1 MGTSKGHIGCRNV
14 LRLNNCVWAFGHW
27 VMEKICDHGP
37 GYPPNTK
44 VAFLLG
50 FVSTNIT
57 QIFYNFGGLAY

>member
-1 MGTSKGHIGCRNV
+1 
-14 LRLNNCVWAFGHW
+14 
-27 VMEKICDHGP
+27 MEKICDHGP